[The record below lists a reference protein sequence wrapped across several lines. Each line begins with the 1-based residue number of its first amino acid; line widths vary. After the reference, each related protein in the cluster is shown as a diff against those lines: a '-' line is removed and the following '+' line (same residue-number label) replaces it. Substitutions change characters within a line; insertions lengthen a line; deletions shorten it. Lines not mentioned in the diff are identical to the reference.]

1 MRIKA
6 SALLVAAAFALPAL
20 AQTEAKPAPKA
31 EANTQKLWKIETS
44 GISG

>member
-6 SALLVAAAFALPAL
+6 SALLAVAFALPAV
-20 AQTEAKPAPKA
+20 AQTAAQPRAEEAKV
-31 EANTQKLWKIETS
+31 EKLWKIETS